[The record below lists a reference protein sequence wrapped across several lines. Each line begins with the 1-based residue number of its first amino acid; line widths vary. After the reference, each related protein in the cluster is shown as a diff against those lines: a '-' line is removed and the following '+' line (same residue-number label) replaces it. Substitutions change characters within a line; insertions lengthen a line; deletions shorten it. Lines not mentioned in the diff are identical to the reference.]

1 MKWRKRPEVV
11 MGAKYIG
18 SLSSFCVG
26 LHRRALELLQEL
38 LGELEA
44 LATFVGLDRYPQ
56 LERAFEPVIPIGM
69 LHQPYDRARVDLV
82 LLLEQRITALRRR
95 DRVGGFRSRAPLV

>member
-1 MKWRKRPEVV
+1 

-18 SLSSFCVG
+18 SLLSFCAGG
-26 LHRRALELLQEL
+26 LRIASGVPLSSLQEL

-56 LERAFEPVIPIGM
+56 LERAFEPVVAIGM

-82 LLLEQRITALRRR
+82 LLLEQRIATLRRR
-95 DRVGGFRSRAPLV
+95 DRVGGFRSHVPLV

>member
-1 MKWRKRPEVV
+1 MVV
-11 MGAKYIG
+11 SAADC
-18 SLSSFCVG
+18 FANVG
-26 LHRRALELLQEL
+26 RALELVQEL

-56 LERAFEPVIPIGM
+56 LERAFQPIVTIGM

-82 LLLEQRITALRRR
+82 LLLEQRITALGAEIESA
-95 DRVGGFRSRAPLV
+95 DSDANVPLV